1 MSIIISFVLKYEIL
15 VLGELKTNCYLL
27 WETDS
32 GEAIVID
39 AADEGNVIAE
49 EIERRNLKLK
59 MVLATHGHFDHNLAV
74 LDLKLIYKVPF
85 GCSSKDFFLIE
96 RQAETAKH
104 FLGMDKIVAPNLN
117 KIEID
122 LDSIEQI
129 ELGKYKIEVI
139 KTPGHTPGGVSFLV
153 EDKIFTGDTL
163 FAEGLRGDTRHSYSS
178 TKNIF
183 ESINNI
189 LNLPEETEI
198 LSGHGEVT
206 SVARAKEFFKKIR
219 TYE

>member
-1 MSIIISFVLKYEIL
+1 MLKYEIL

-32 GEAIVID
+32 KEAIVID
-39 AADEGNVIAE
+39 AADDGNVISE

-59 MVLATHGHFDHNLAV
+59 MVLTTHGHFDHNLAV
-74 LDLKLIYKVPF
+74 LDLKLIYGVPF

-104 FLGMDKIVAPNLN
+104 FLGKNKVVAPNIS

-122 LDSIEQI
+122 LDSLEEI
-129 ELGKYKIEVI
+129 ELGKYKIKVI

-153 EDKIFTGDTL
+153 DDKLFTGDTM
-163 FAEGLRGDTRHSYSS
+163 FAEGLRGDTHHNYSS
-178 TKNIF
+178 TKVIF
-183 ESINNI
+183 NSICK
-189 LNLPEETEI
+189 LLKLPEETVV
-198 LSGHGEVT
+198 LSGHGEET
-206 SVARAKEFFKKIR
+206 TIGEAKKLFNCQYCELPERA
-219 TYE
+219 